1 MLHNSTQVTV
11 SVPRTYAVIFAGGIG
26 SRMKGA
32 QIPKQFLQLGGKPI
46 IAHTLQHFQDAQEI
60 TAIAIACYEPYIGEL
75 ERVVKRN
82 SFSKVKTIVSGGPT
96 GQDSI
101 RNGLVALCEIEEPPK
116 DKDFVL
122 VHDGVRPLIEGK
134 TISDCVASVAEN
146 GCTAVTAP
154 VTETVVIIEDG
165 SVQGVVDR
173 SKCQLAR
180 APQGFLFGELMEA
193 HAKAQSENF
202 HDATDSV
209 SLMARYGHRIYAVPG
224 PEENIK
230 ITTQRDFFAFKSFVD
245 MEEVAQI
252 WEP

>member
-1 MLHNSTQVTV
+1 MALGSIQSSAKT
-11 SVPRTYAVIFAGGIG
+11 PRAYAAVFAGGVG

-46 IAHTLQHFQDAQEI
+46 IAHTLQHFQDASEI
-60 TAIAIACYEPYIGEL
+60 AAVAVACYEPCIGEL
-75 ERVVKRN
+75 KRIVEQYSLFKVEAVVP
-82 SFSKVKTIVSGGPT
+82 GGTT

-101 RNGLVALCEIEEPPK
+101 RNALVALGGVADPPAAG
-116 DKDFVL
+116 DIVL
-122 VHDGVRPLIEGK
+122 VHDGVRPLIDGK
-134 TISDCVASVAEN
+134 TISACIASVAEH

-154 VTETVVIIEDG
+154 VTETVVIVEDG

-180 APQGFLFGELMEA
+180 APQGFFFGELMA
-193 HAKAQSENF
+193 VHARARSEGF
-202 HDATDSV
+202 HDAIDSV
-209 SLMARYGHRIYAVPG
+209 SLMARYGHRIYTVPG

-245 MEEVAQI
+245 MKEVAQI